1 MSYQPEPDPEKEY
14 PRLFAL
20 KHRVIAWKAQRPIA
34 FWFWIWL
41 LCAGVTLLFLP
52 VSSPQQLE
60 RPSSKGFA
68 LYTALGWIY
77 PFCLWVKARRQQT

>member
-34 FWFWIWL
+34 FWFWVWIV
-41 LCAGVTLLFLP
+41 CTGATLLGF
-52 VSSPQQLE
+52 VGGSEHQMQ
-60 RPSSKGFA
+60 RPSTKLFA
-68 LYTALGWIY
+68 LYAALGWIY
-77 PFCLWVKARRQQT
+77 PFYLWVKARTHRT